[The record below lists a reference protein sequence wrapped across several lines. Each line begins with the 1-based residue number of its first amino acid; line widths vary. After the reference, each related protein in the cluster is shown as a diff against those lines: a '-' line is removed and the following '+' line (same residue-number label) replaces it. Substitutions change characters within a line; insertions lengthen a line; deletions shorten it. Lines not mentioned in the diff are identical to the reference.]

1 MQAEGRKASGGWASG
16 MLVGFSGTVLV
27 RGEQVEA
34 MGSRSTIL
42 RRYATAL
49 AIVAAV
55 LLFRWSLTPVVAGA
69 IPFLP
74 VYIAVTI
81 TAFYCGVGPTVLAFV
96 LTFLAS
102 DYLFTPSRRSVFA
115 ITTAKQAI
123 NHTLSVGWSVIAGVM
138 VTYMRRQ
145 LDQAE
150 RDRRSL
156 QAEIGERE
164 KAQAMLLDKEK
175 VLRRLIDVQENEK
188 QAIGHDI
195 HDGLLQYVIGGR
207 MLLESF
213 ERGNLDARQ
222 RDVLDSVMGY
232 LSKGIVDARQ
242 VVRGVRPTVLDDLGL
257 AAAIHDL
264 VDQLRESGVH
274 VECTIDQRL
283 DDVSPSLKTTVYR
296 ITQEALSNARK
307 HSGSDRLLVALQ
319 RHDSKLELTVED
331 FGSGFDRHAVTDA
344 GFGLTGMA
352 ERARLAGGDCTVV
365 TRRASGTKV
374 NCRLPITASESW
386 RQLPAR
392 HLPDQ

>member
-1 MQAEGRKASGGWASG
+1 MD
-16 MLVGFSGTVLV
+16 
-27 RGEQVEA
+27 
-34 MGSRSTIL
+34 SRSTIL

-49 AIVAAV
+49 VIVAAV
-55 LLFRWSLTPVVAGA
+55 LLFRWSLTPIVAGA

-74 VYIAVTI
+74 VYIAVTLA
-81 TAFYCGVGPTVLAFV
+81 AFYCGVGPTVLAFV

-115 ITTAKQAI
+115 ITTSKQAV
-123 NHTLSVGWSVIAGVM
+123 NHALSVGWSVVAGVM
-138 VTYMRRQ
+138 VTYMRRK

-150 RDRRSL
+150 RDRWSL

-164 KAQAMLLDKEK
+164 KAQVMLQDKEK
-175 VLRRLIDVQENEK
+175 VLRRLIEVQETEK

-213 ERGNLDARQ
+213 DRGHLDAHQ
-222 RDVLDSVMGY
+222 CEMLDSVIGY

-264 VDQLRESGVH
+264 CDQLRESEVH
-274 VECTIDQRL
+274 VECMIDQRL

-296 ITQEALSNARK
+296 ITQEALSNARR
-307 HSGSDRLLVALQ
+307 HSGSGRLLVNLERREAE
-319 RHDSKLELTVED
+319 LELLVED
-331 FGSGFDRHAVTDA
+331 FGCGFEMKDAADA

-352 ERARLAGGDCTVV
+352 ERARLAGGECRVV
-365 TRRASGTKV
+365 SKRGGGTKV
-374 NCRLPITASESW
+374 VCRLPVAAGCGGKTCSTVG
-386 RQLPAR
+386 
-392 HLPDQ
+392 

>member
-1 MQAEGRKASGGWASG
+1 MD
-16 MLVGFSGTVLV
+16 
-27 RGEQVEA
+27 
-34 MGSRSTIL
+34 SRSTIL
-42 RRYATAL
+42 RRYAAAL

-55 LLFRWSLTPVVAGA
+55 LLFRWALTPIVAGA

-74 VYIAVTI
+74 VYIAVTLA
-81 TAFYCGVGPTVLAFV
+81 AFYCGVGPAVLAFV

-115 ITTAKQAI
+115 ITTAKQAV
-123 NHTLSVGWSVIAGVM
+123 NHALSVGWSVIAGVM
-138 VTYMRRQ
+138 VTYMRGK

-156 QAEIGERE
+156 QAEVGERE
-164 KAQAMLLDKEK
+164 KAQSLLQDKEK
-175 VLRRLIDVQENEK
+175 LLRRLIDVQESEK
-188 QAIGHDI
+188 QTIGHDI

-213 ERGNLDARQ
+213 ERGNLDDRQ

-257 AAAIHDL
+257 EASIHDL
-264 VDQLRESGVH
+264 ADQLRESGMH
-274 VECTIDQRL
+274 VECTIDSSL

-296 ITQEALSNARK
+296 ITQEAFSNARK
-307 HSGSDRLLVALQ
+307 HSSSERLLVALQ
-319 RHDSKLELTVED
+319 RHESELELTVED
-331 FGSGFDRHAVTDA
+331 FGCGYDRHAAADT

-352 ERARLAGGDCTVV
+352 ERARLAGGECRVV
-365 TRRASGTKV
+365 TRRDVGTKV
-374 NCRLPITASESW
+374 VCRLPVTVSESS
-386 RQLPAR
+386 RRLQAPPLPG
-392 HLPDQ
+392 P